1 MEIGSLRNYKKAF
14 ELLKIIVITIIVC
27 GFASN
32 VAIYILC
39 QRQITAQKK
48 VVYFVDNTGDTKL
61 GKAVTVS
68 SVREIQ
74 VKAAVKKA
82 YTLWYQIDEG
92 SYHSNIE
99 EALFYFGECGKS
111 MLKDYNDDR
120 VGYNLKEKNLVLTVV
135 VNEVKIDMASHKGY
149 IEGIQTIRR
158 DEGKV
163 RRNIYASFTF
173 NDISPSDMNPFGVK
187 IDNWDIYNKDI
198 LNQ

>member
-1 MEIGSLRNYKKAF
+1 M
-14 ELLKIIVITIIVC
+14 LKIIVIMIIIC

-32 VAIYILC
+32 IAIYLLC
-39 QRQITAQKK
+39 RKQLSDQKK
-48 VVYFVDNTGDTKL
+48 SVYFVDNTGNTKF
-61 GKAVTVS
+61 GKEVPMS

-92 SYHSNIE
+92 SYRSNIE
-99 EALFYFGECGKS
+99 EALYYFGDCGKV

-120 VGYNLKEKNLVLTVV
+120 VGYNLKEKNLILTIVI
-135 VNEVKIDMASHKGY
+135 NDIKIDMASHKGY
-149 IEGIQTIRR
+149 IEGVQTIRR

-163 RRNIYASFTF
+163 RRNIYAGFTF
-173 NDISPSDMNPFGVK
+173 TDISPSDMNPFGVK
-187 IDNWDIYNKDI
+187 IENWEIFNKEI